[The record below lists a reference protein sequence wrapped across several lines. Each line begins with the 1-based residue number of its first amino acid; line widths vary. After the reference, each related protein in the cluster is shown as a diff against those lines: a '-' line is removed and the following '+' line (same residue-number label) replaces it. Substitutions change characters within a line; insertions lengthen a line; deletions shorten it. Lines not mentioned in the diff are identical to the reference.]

1 MLKIY
6 AAKYFVESEMHF
18 FGYFDNRKN
27 KFIWN
32 RNVFNPTFYKCN
44 MSLLNKN
51 TYFFKN
57 KSYCPKL
64 LNNSVCLDRKLEY
77 WAIA

>member
-1 MLKIY
+1 MQICCSTITLLTINAENIC
-6 AAKYFVESEMHF
+6 AAKYFVESVMHF
-18 FGYFDNRKN
+18 FGYFDNRRT

-32 RNVFNPTFYKCN
+32 RNVFNPTFYKFN

-57 KSYCPKL
+57 KSYCPQTF
-64 LNNSVCLDRKLEY
+64 EQ
-77 WAIA
+77 